1 MSQRNAKEP
10 HMSAAASTQPTVSDK
25 VTVRIG
31 RFTNPDGSANLN
43 IAYVPGRVVDAIV
56 ADRVLTTQRGPIT
69 VRSSVVVISLRA
81 NLTPSNGR
89 PPFYFTQRAEALVSL
104 SLRTE
109 DVPAIDGD
117 KTPWPVL
124 LNLLNAAVAASTAA
138 LNPPPAKTVVAEA
151 FSVFASAPALTA

>member
-1 MSQRNAKEP
+1 MT
-10 HMSAAASTQPTVSDK
+10 AASTQPSVSDK

-31 RFTNPDGSANLN
+31 RLTNPDGSANPN
-43 IAYVPGRVVDAIV
+43 IAYVPGRVVDATV
-56 ADRVLTTQRGPIT
+56 ADRTLTTQRGPIT

-109 DVPAIDGD
+109 DVPAIDGAPGT
-117 KTPWPVL
+117 KWHALKPL
-124 LNLLNAAVAASTAA
+124 LEAAVAASTAA
-138 LNPPPAKTVVAEA
+138 LNPPPAKAVVADA
-151 FSVFASAPALTA
+151 FSVFATAPALVA